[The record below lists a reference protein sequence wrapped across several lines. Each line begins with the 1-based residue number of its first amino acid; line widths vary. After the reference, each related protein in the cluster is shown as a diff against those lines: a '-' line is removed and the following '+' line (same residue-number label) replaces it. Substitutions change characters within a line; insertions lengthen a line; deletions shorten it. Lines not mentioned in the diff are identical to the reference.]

1 MINFNLNKFIPEFF
15 NTKSF
20 TMPIKLCI
28 AGVTGWTGSA
38 IAKAIHDNP
47 HFQLSSAIARS
58 TAGKEVG
65 EVLVGNSWGIPI
77 VKDIS
82 DINVAETDVLID
94 FTNPAS
100 VKERTLQ
107 ALQMGIA
114 VVIGTSGLSAADFSD
129 IEKVALQ
136 NDKGVIAAGN
146 FSITAALAKHFS
158 LLAAQY
164 LPSWEIIDYAAAKK
178 PDAPSGTVR
187 ELAETL
193 AQVRQNQ
200 NLQDNQTLHGLPE
213 TRGGVIADTPVHAIR
228 LNSFVISFET
238 IFGLPHE
245 RLTIRHDAGTGA
257 EPYVQGTLLAAEK
270 VMQIKGLIRGLDQL
284 LFS

>member
-1 MINFNLNKFIPEFF
+1 M
-15 NTKSF
+15 S
-20 TMPIKLCI
+20 IKLCI

-38 IAKAIHDNP
+38 IAKAIQEHPD
-47 HFQLSSAIARS
+47 FQLTGAIARS
-58 TAGKEVG
+58 TAGKDVG
-65 EVLVGNSWGIPI
+65 EVLVGEYWDIPI
-77 VKDIS
+77 IKDIAT
-82 DINVAETDVLID
+82 INTSNTDVLID
-94 FTNPAS
+94 FTEPAS

-107 ALQMGIA
+107 ALQMGMS

-129 IEKVALQ
+129 IEKAALQ
-136 NDKGVIAAGN
+136 NNRGVIAAGN

-187 ELAETL
+187 ELAEAL

-200 NLQDNQTLHGLPE
+200 NLQENQTLHGVPE
-213 TRGGVIADTPVHAIR
+213 TRGGVMANTPVHAIR

-270 VMQIKGLIRGLDQL
+270 VMQVKGLIRGLDQL